1 MLVGRADFDYYL
13 RRLKRYLHLPV
24 RQESLWAVLH
34 SPSCPAAAWD
44 AGDRYMTGRKHRA
57 VKACGFLA
65 RASLIFVAVLVQT
78 NASPA
83 HGGSVFVTAALGQP
97 SKGFSDNHMRGANTG
112 AGVAAGEDAV
122 ERAFGSDRVVAGE
135 ADLPGWL
142 VRSEAEGG
150 AARDV
155 SSADGVR
162 VPIMI
167 RVSEEDVRM
176 AAEDGGRLAS
186 LVGAPWVDMIAYVV
200 AGNSEDRPMLKTAG
214 GYVGTPQ
221 GLAMD
226 VIGRLARGKPRL
238 VSIGNGGG
246 DGAALDA
253 DELRAVVWSAVIHG
267 ASGIIYDDRG
277 PAPGTSDGTP
287 AALNAEMVEIHRLMK
302 DMGNILLAS
311 TGLPNGVLLR
321 MAPRG
326 EMPAPDMMPYPFE
339 ARAYRTGDR
348 VFYAI
353 LNLSQEGGA
362 VLDHA
367 PFGIR
372 GMAFRRYEVKFGY
385 LPDDASYGRTGEA
398 P

>member
-1 MLVGRADFDYYL
+1 
-13 RRLKRYLHLPV
+13 
-24 RQESLWAVLH
+24 
-34 SPSCPAAAWD
+34 
-44 AGDRYMTGRKHRA
+44 MTGRKHRA

-65 RASLIFVAVLVQT
+65 RASLIFAAVLAQT
-78 NASPA
+78 NAAPA
-83 HGGSVFVTAALGQP
+83 HGASVFVTAALGPP
-97 SKGFSDNHMRGANTG
+97 SKSFSDNHMRGANTG
-112 AGVAAGEDAV
+112 AGVPAGEDAV
-122 ERAFGSDRVVAGE
+122 ERTSAAAAESMHVIGSPFGSDRVVAGG
-135 ADLPGWL
+135 ADLPGWMM
-142 VRSEAEGG
+142 RSEAEGG
-150 AARDV
+150 AARDI

-186 LVGAPWVDMIAYVV
+186 LVGAPWVDMIAYVI
-200 AGNSEDRPMLKTAG
+200 AGNGEDRPMLKTAG

-238 VSIGNGGG
+238 VSIDSGNRGGG
-246 DGAALDA
+246 GAALDA
-253 DELRAVVWSAVIHG
+253 DELRAMVWSAVIHG
-267 ASGIIYDDRG
+267 ASGIIYGDRG

-339 ARAYRTGDR
+339 ARAYRTGNR

-372 GMAFRRYEVKFGY
+372 GMAFGRYEVKFGY

>member
-1 MLVGRADFDYYL
+1 MR
-13 RRLKRYLHLPV
+13 
-24 RQESLWAVLH
+24 
-34 SPSCPAAAWD
+34 
-44 AGDRYMTGRKHRA
+44 GRKHRA
-57 VKACGFLA
+57 VKASGFLA
-65 RASLIFVAVLVQT
+65 RASLIIAAVLVQT

-83 HGGSVFVTAALGQP
+83 HGGAEVP
-97 SKGFSDNHMRGANTG
+97 TG
-112 AGVAAGEDAV
+112 KDAV
-122 ERAFGSDRVVAGE
+122 ERTSAAAAESMHVIDSPFGADRGVAGE
-135 ADLPGWL
+135 AELPGW
-142 VRSEAEGG
+142 RMASKAG
-150 AARDV
+150 AARDI
-155 SSADGVR
+155 SLADGVR
-162 VPIMI
+162 VPIII

-186 LVGAPWVDMIAYVV
+186 LIGASWVDMIAYVV
-200 AGNSEDRPMLKTAG
+200 VGNGEDRPILKTAG
-214 GYVGTPQ
+214 GYVGTRQ

-238 VSIGNGGG
+238 VFIDSGNGGG

-277 PAPGTSDGTP
+277 PAPGTSDGTAP
-287 AALNAEMVEIHRLMK
+287 ARTAEMVEIHRLMK
-302 DMGNILLAS
+302 DMGNILLAP

-326 EMPAPDMMPYPFE
+326 EVPAPDMMPYPFE
-339 ARAYRTGDR
+339 ARAYRTGNR

-353 LNLSQEGGA
+353 LNLSQEGAA
-362 VLDHA
+362 VLDYA
-367 PFGIR
+367 PFGIS

-385 LPDDASYGRTGEA
+385 LPDYASYGRTGEA